1 VSSVLF
7 ALIYIGVGCVVVLAA
22 WWLAPGR
29 KKPKA
34 LDPEMTEVLVELH
47 RIRRRF
53 DVFLFRGEV
62 DRRTKYAERQLSNEL
77 RRLRERERGGH

>member
-7 ALIYIGVGCVVVLAA
+7 ALIYIGAACVVILLA

-29 KKPKA
+29 KQSEP
-34 LDPEMTEVLVELH
+34 LDPETVDALVELH

-53 DVFLFRGEV
+53 DVFLFRAEV
-62 DRRTKYAERQLSNEL
+62 ERRTQRAERGL
-77 RRLRERERGGH
+77 REELRERL